1 MEHTTV
7 TFKME
12 EEMASWLSRVAFE
25 MDKSK
30 SELIRCCLLLS
41 LDTVIATPSLV
52 NRIRFEDRNAIKQG

>member
-1 MEHTTV
+1 MEQATV

-12 EEMASWLSRVAFE
+12 EEMAAWLSRVAFD

-41 LDTVIATPSLV
+41 LDTVMATPSLV
-52 NRIRFEDRNAIKQG
+52 NRIRFEDRTSIKQE